1 MRHPVVF
8 LLLGTL
14 FGFVLSRA
22 GATDPQ
28 IVAQLFLFQNQ
39 HLLWVIMVAVIVGG
53 IGTQIMKRR
62 QMAAFGETS
71 PIQFEG
77 KPWTNGLVVGA
88 LLFGVGWGLTG
99 VCPGTATA
107 MIGEGKFFVLFTL
120 IGVLAGTWLNGWW
133 RSRKDD

>member
-8 LLLGTL
+8 LLLGAL

-28 IVAQLFLFQNQ
+28 IVAQLFLFQNV
-39 HLLWVIMVAVIVGG
+39 HLLWVILVAVIVGG
-53 IGTQIMKRR
+53 IGTQVMKRR
-62 QMAAFGETS
+62 QIAALGETS

-77 KPWTNGLVVGA
+77 KPWTKGLVVGA

-99 VCPGTATA
+99 VCPGTATT

-120 IGVLAGTWLNGWW
+120 VGVLAGTWLNGWW
-133 RSRKDD
+133 RSRKGG